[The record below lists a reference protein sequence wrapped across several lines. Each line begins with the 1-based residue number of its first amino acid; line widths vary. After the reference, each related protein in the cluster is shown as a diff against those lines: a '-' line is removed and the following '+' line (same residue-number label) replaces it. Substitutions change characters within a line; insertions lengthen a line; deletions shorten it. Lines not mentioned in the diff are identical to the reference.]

1 MTHLQALSDSE
12 LVERLHQLETTQQKT
27 MAAIVAHLIEIEERR
42 LHLRLGY
49 SSLFDYCQRALG
61 LSEDEAYRRMTVSRM
76 ASKWP
81 AIVEGLED
89 GRLQMSG
96 VALLKRYI
104 DDENHAELLEFAQSA
119 SKRVIERR
127 LAARFPQ
134 SDAAESMRAQRV
146 TPLSAERFALQL
158 SIGSETRAK
167 LERALEL
174 MAHENPSRSLEAV
187 LDRALEGLVEKL
199 EHKRFAKTK
208 DVGPRLNSVTRAAK
222 ERAPKERDPG
232 HTAPAAP
239 NRAFGNFRAGATDGA
254 RVENA
259 RAGAADGARV
269 ENARA
274 GATDGARVENARAG
288 AAETAKPT
296 EPESARAGA
305 AGRSAKCKKPRR
317 AIPRPIRRQVF
328 ERDGAQCS
336 FIGEHGERCVCR
348 GALELDHVK
357 PWALGG
363 PGTAHNLRV
372 LCRAHNQLVAEDWF
386 GRARVRDAQRSK
398 KAG

>member
-27 MAAIVAHLIEIEERR
+27 MAAIVAHLVEIEERR

-288 AAETAKPT
+288 ATDGARVEN
-296 EPESARAGA
+296 ARAGA
-305 AGRSAKCKKPRR
+305 AGRSAKSTKPSR